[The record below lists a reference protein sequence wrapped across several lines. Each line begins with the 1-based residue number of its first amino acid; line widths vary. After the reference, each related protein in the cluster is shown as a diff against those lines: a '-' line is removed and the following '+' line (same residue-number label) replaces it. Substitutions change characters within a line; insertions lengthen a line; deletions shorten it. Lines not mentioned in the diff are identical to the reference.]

1 MRTPIALLTALCA
14 VLLFCGTVQA
24 QEETDG
30 YNARIEKILKLAVQ
44 NLKGTLQNGSDEL
57 KESAIEVVKDLK
69 QAYPQA
75 RLTGTVIPLMQILRS
90 HPETNMRLL
99 AAMTLKEIGDER
111 GLYAIKEASVYDTH
125 QIVRHVCASMAQ
137 R

>member
-1 MRTPIALLTALCA
+1 MRTPLALLTTLCA
-14 VLLFCGTVQA
+14 LLFCGNAPA

-30 YNARIEKILKLAVQ
+30 YNARIENILKLAVQ

-57 KESAIEVVKDLK
+57 KESAIAVVKELK

-75 RLTGTVIPLMQILRS
+75 KLTGTVIPLMQILRS
-90 HPETNMRLL
+90 HPETNIRLL
-99 AAMTLKEIGDER
+99 AAMTLREIGDER